1 MPRLLSQEEIDAL
14 LTQVPEEPG
23 GGQAGAQGAGK
34 SSGKSSG
41 KKAQLYDFKRPDRLS
56 KDNIRS
62 LHLIHDRFA
71 RSCSASFSA
80 YLRSMTEINLVSV
93 DQFTYFE
100 FLMSLP
106 DPTCLSVLNMAPLEG
121 NAALELNPSIVFP
134 IIDKLLG
141 GPGQPLAEIRE
152 ISDIEYRVID
162 GVIKRALQ
170 DLQEAWAQAIEIE
183 IAVVESETSPQ
194 LIQIAAPNEPVV
206 LVTFEIKIAD
216 LSGMMNLCVPSRML
230 EPVIH
235 RFTQDWYSVSASSRP
250 DEIELWINELLNE
263 IPLPV
268 GVFLG
273 NSKLI
278 VKDLVELEQG
288 DIVILENRTYT
299 PLTAEV
305 NGVPKF
311 HASPGE
317 HAHKRAVKIMSRIEK
332 RKLPVSETSETSE
345 SNDADKE
352 QEEPRTAD

>member
-14 LTQVPEEPG
+14 LTQVPEAPAE
-23 GGQAGAQGAGK
+23 GQAGPQGA
-34 SSGKSSG
+34 SRMSG

-80 YLRSMTEINLVSV
+80 YLRTMSEINLVSV

-106 DPTCLSVLNMAPLEG
+106 DPTCLSVLSMAPLDG
-121 NAALELNPSIVFP
+121 NAALEINPSIVFP

-162 GVIKRALQ
+162 GVIKRALR
-170 DLQEAWAQAIEIE
+170 DLQEAWAQAIDIE
-183 IAVVESETSPQ
+183 IAVIESETSPQ

-206 LVTFEIKIAD
+206 LVTFEIKIGE
-216 LSGMMNLCVPSRML
+216 LSGMMNLCIPSRIL
-230 EPVIH
+230 EPEIH

-250 DEIELWINELLNE
+250 DEVGLWVDELLNE

-268 GVFLG
+268 AVFLG
-273 NSKLI
+273 KSKLT
-278 VKDLVELEQG
+278 VKDLVELEPG
-288 DIVILENRTYT
+288 DVVILENRTYT
-299 PLTAEV
+299 HLTVEV
-305 NGVPKF
+305 KGVPKF
-311 HASPGE
+311 FASVGE
-317 HAHKRAVKIMSRIEK
+317 HAHKRAVKILSKIEK
-332 RKLPVSETSETSE
+332 RKLPVSDAPEMAE
-345 SNDADKE
+345 SDDAGKDQGQPE
-352 QEEPRTAD
+352 SAD

>member
-14 LTQVPEEPG
+14 LTQAPEELA
-23 GGQAGAQGAGK
+23 GGQAGPKGADRK
-34 SSGKSSG
+34 SG

-80 YLRSMTEINLVSV
+80 YLRTMSEVNLVSV

-106 DPTCLSVLNMAPLEG
+106 DPTCLSVLSMAPLEG
-121 NAALELNPSIVFP
+121 NAALEINPSIVFP
-134 IIDKLLG
+134 IVDKLLG

-152 ISDIEYRVID
+152 ISDIEYRIID

-170 DLQEAWAQAIEIE
+170 DLQEAWAQAIDVK

-206 LVTFEIKIAD
+206 LVTFEIKFSE

-230 EPVIH
+230 EPEIH
-235 RFTQDWYSVSASSRP
+235 RFTQDWYSVSALSRP
-250 DEIELWINELLNE
+250 EEVGLWIDELLNE

-268 GVFLG
+268 TVSLG
-273 NSKLI
+273 KSKLV
-278 VKDLVELEQG
+278 VKDVVDLEEG
-288 DIVILENRTYT
+288 DVVILENRTYT
-299 PLTAEV
+299 PLTVEV

-311 HASPGE
+311 IASVGE
-317 HAHKRAVKIMSRIEK
+317 HAHKRAVKIVSRIE
-332 RKLPVSETSETSE
+332 RRRLPPSEASGMAKSGTSAKSKKQPE
-345 SNDADKE
+345 SAD
-352 QEEPRTAD
+352 